1 MQREAARFAPLTTQY
16 YAVKLEVVVRLT
28 ILLLEF
34 NHEGSASTEY
44 LATPEWGVI
53 SAYFHI
59 QSENSP
65 EVRRRSTGG
74 EHQQIHKGDDGRRHD
89 GGFLGGA

>member
-65 EVRRRSTGG
+65 EVRRRST
-74 EHQQIHKGDDGRRHD
+74 EPRNEISDTVALQSPC
-89 GGFLGGA
+89 